1 MEVLKLTVKREIFDN
16 ISDGKQDFVYLE
28 ANGYWIKRLAENKLA
43 NFNKLKATQS
53 FKKYDEIEITCLND
67 KINTTFDG
75 IFTGDNDGVI
85 GGDNA
90 TGIVVK
96 LGKIIGDDKIKT
108 FADKKDFLGD
118 KAFTE
123 ETPSVAAEP
132 NIDVSEEV
140 DEMKG
145 KDDVDDKAF
154 TEETP
159 SVAAEPNTG
168 TVEETDEIKGKDD
181 IDDEEE
187 LADEIADEED
197 DAETNEV
204 KDKCDYDFN
213 ILINDLIDCLEES
226 GSIIVVNRP
235 SIIIANGKIFG
246 TNKRIKT
253 NNEEEIRINI
263 GKEVIEDTT
272 GDDVKFLVEIESF
285 LYKYCSSGNVFV
297 WKNES
302 NIVND
307 EDGRRFVLRI
317 AKLNSRNR

>member
-43 NFNKLKATQS
+43 NFNKLKTTQS

-75 IFTGDNDGVI
+75 IFTGDDDGVI
-85 GGDNA
+85 GGDKA

-96 LGKIIGDDKIKT
+96 LGKIIGVKLGKIIGDYKT

-118 KAFTE
+118 KAFSE

-132 NIDVSEEV
+132 NTDASEEV
-140 DEMKG
+140 DEMRG

-159 SVAAEPNTG
+159 SVAAEPNADA
-168 TVEETDEIKGKDD
+168 VEETDEIKGKDD

-187 LADEIADEED
+187 LADEIVDEED

-246 TNKRIKT
+246 TNKRI
-253 NNEEEIRINI
+253 R
-263 GKEVIEDTT
+263 
-272 GDDVKFLVEIESF
+272 
-285 LYKYCSSGNVFV
+285 
-297 WKNES
+297 
-302 NIVND
+302 
-307 EDGRRFVLRI
+307 
-317 AKLNSRNR
+317 